1 MGDKNPLFLALA
13 EMTTLKIK
21 EKILLEKKTGSL
33 DEHARMGSD
42 EIKLAIKRP
51 FNSEAWRGARIR
63 ERVERIIHLMDMFDI
78 GALHIDDGDYPALL
92 KELYDPPFMLFY
104 RGNVGILERPRVSI
118 VGTRY
123 PTREGAE
130 AAFSFAKDAADG
142 GWTVVSGLALGI
154 DSFAHRGALSA
165 SDSAT
170 CAVLAS
176 GVDGI
181 YPVSNKPLA
190 RAILAKGGLIAS
202 EYAPGTPPAK
212 WRFPA
217 RNRIISGLSSATV
230 ITDAPEDS
238 GALITAD
245 FALEQGRD
253 VYFHEAALCRY
264 ECGGEGREE
273 INGDGQARKTDGKKT
288 ARDAKSYIASGAPVV
303 SSFNDFLEQEASAA
317 GGFSHNARAELF

>member
-1 MGDKNPLFLALA
+1 MKDNNPLFLALA
-13 EMTTLKIK
+13 EMTTLKVK
-21 EKILLEKKTGSL
+21 EKILLRQKIGSL
-33 DEHARMGSD
+33 DELARMSRD
-42 EIKLAIKRP
+42 DISSAIKRP
-51 FNSEAWRGARIR
+51 FNSEAWRGARIL

-78 GALHIDDGDYPALL
+78 GAVHIDDDGYPAIL

-104 RGNVGILERPRVSI
+104 RGNAGILERPRVSV

-130 AAFSFAKDAADG
+130 AAFAFAKDAANG

-154 DSFAHRGALSA
+154 DSFAHKGALSA

-176 GVDGI
+176 GVDEI
-181 YPVSNKPLA
+181 SPVSNKPLA
-190 RAILAKGGLIAS
+190 RVILAKGGLIAS

-212 WRFPA
+212 WQFPA

-230 ITDAPEDS
+230 ITDAPENS

-264 ECGGEGREE
+264 AGEGRGEPE
-273 INGDGQARKTDGKKT
+273 SDGEPRKNKRGKLM
-288 ARDAKSYIASGAPVV
+288 RDAKEYIASGASVI
-303 SSFNDFLEQEASAA
+303 SSFKDFLEREASAA
-317 GGFSHNARAELF
+317 GVFSHNAQAELF